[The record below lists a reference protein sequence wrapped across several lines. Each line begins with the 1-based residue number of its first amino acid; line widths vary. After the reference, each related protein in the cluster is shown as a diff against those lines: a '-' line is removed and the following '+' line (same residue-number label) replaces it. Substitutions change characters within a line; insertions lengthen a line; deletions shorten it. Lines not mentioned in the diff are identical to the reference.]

1 MNPQPEEGKAS
12 VKNIKDYLHLY
23 LGCEIYAEGFQ
34 IRKLTPLVLME
45 WDDHYYPFKPILR
58 SLSDMTEEEAIELQC
73 ITTPYRC
80 IDWDKDPSKYDVT
93 FHTDHKLGKDHPNY
107 KQVFSI
113 TVVDLRRDFDYM
125 NINLNGDIIRYNHEA
140 DKDPVINE
148 RVHNHHETTRYL
160 LSKHFDLFGL
170 IESGLAID
178 KTKLN
183 SHV

>member
-1 MNPQPEEGKAS
+1 MS
-12 VKNIKDYLHLY
+12 KNIKYYLHLY
-23 LGCEIYAEGFQ
+23 LGCDVEEDSLAEKGK
-34 IRKLTPLVLME
+34 RYKTKLTPSKFRSVLE
-45 WDDHYYPFKPILR
+45 YNNYANVKPILR
-58 SLSDMTEEEAIELQC
+58 PLSDMTEEEAIELQC

-80 IDWDKDPSKYDVT
+80 NDWDKDPSKYDVT

-125 NINLNGDIIRYNHEA
+125 NINLNGDIIRYNHET

-170 IESGLAID
+170 IDTGLAID
-178 KTKLN
+178 KTTLN
-183 SHV
+183 KQS